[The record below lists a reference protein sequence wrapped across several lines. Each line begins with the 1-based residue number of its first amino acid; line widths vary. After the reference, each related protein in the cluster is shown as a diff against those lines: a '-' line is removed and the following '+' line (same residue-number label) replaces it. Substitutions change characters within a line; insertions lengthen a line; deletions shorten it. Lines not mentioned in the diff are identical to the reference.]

1 MIHRVRLFANGGVK
15 QCGVNY
21 WETYPPLVN
30 KIIARSII
38 SISIIHEF
46 PSISID
52 SLLSFTQ
59 AELDV
64 DVFMDITLGTG
75 VDRNRG

>member
-1 MIHRVRLFANGGVK
+1 MD
-15 QCGVNY
+15 QCGVKY
-21 WETYPPLVN
+21 WETYSPLVN
-30 KIIARSII
+30 KITVRSIL
-38 SISIIHEF
+38 SISIIHVF

-64 DVFMDITLGTG
+64 DVFMDITLGMV